1 MNHQHPQP
9 QPLAQVGTAYD
20 LQRIAEA
27 ASRKQRDEGPRIAAA
42 PQSPV
47 EAAFSKMDETLS
59 ALRNVVQ
66 RLTGR
71 LDSVLSRTGSG
82 ANGTSGEAPVNTIA
96 PLVEAMGQR
105 NAQISGHVA
114 ALEELERR
122 LAL

>member
-1 MNHQHPQP
+1 MNHPNS
-9 QPLAQVGTAYD
+9 LAHIGGVPTA
-20 LQRIAEA
+20 LQRAADEA
-27 ASRKQRDEGPRIAAA
+27 ARTGQFISPA

-47 EAAFSKMDETLS
+47 EAAFSQMDETLNS
-59 ALRNVVQ
+59 LHNVVQ
-66 RLTGR
+66 RLAGR
-71 LDSVLSRTGSG
+71 LDSVLSRTGGGVNG
-82 ANGTSGEAPVNTIA
+82 ATGEAPVNTIA